1 MHSVLTVLL
10 LGATCTDSFVAMM
23 ERGSN
28 MREMRFAK
36 GGCHAIIFA
45 AVNTLMLAAGMA
57 VSGLLRAALN
67 PEDGRI
73 LPACFLVG
81 LATFLLVK
89 TIHGRKYV
97 EHLDLGFCYRK
108 SFCLAAETG
117 LDTLILGAALG
128 FLHIAP
134 LPVMSGMFLISFAAI
149 FAALWI
155 GYYLGAAYQKIMIV
169 GTSVV
174 YYATTLLLLLPA

>member
-1 MHSVLTVLL
+1 M
-10 LGATCTDSFVAMM
+10 
-23 ERGSN
+23 
-28 MREMRFAK
+28 
-36 GGCHAIIFA
+36 IFA

-108 SFCLAAETG
+108 SLCLAAETG
-117 LDTLILGAALG
+117 LDTLILGTALG
-128 FLHIAP
+128 FLHI
-134 LPVMSGMFLISFAAI
+134 
-149 FAALWI
+149 AALWI

>member
-1 MHSVLTVLL
+1 MTRKALSLL
-10 LGATCTDSFVAMM
+10 LAL
-23 ERGSN
+23 
-28 MREMRFAK
+28 
-36 GGCHAIIFA
+36 
-45 AVNTLMLAAGMA
+45 TLVICSLPGWAAGMA

-67 PEDGRI
+67 PENGRI

-108 SFCLAAETG
+108 SLCLAAETG

>member
-36 GGCHAIIFA
+36 GGCHAMIFA

-155 GYYLGAAYQKIMIV
+155 GY
-169 GTSVV
+169 
-174 YYATTLLLLLPA
+174 

>member
-1 MHSVLTVLL
+1 MT
-10 LGATCTDSFVAMM
+10 G
-23 ERGSN
+23 
-28 MREMRFAK
+28 K
-36 GGCHAIIFA
+36 IFR
-45 AVNTLMLAAGMA
+45 
-57 VSGLLRAALN
+57 S
-67 PEDGRI
+67 
-73 LPACFLVG
+73 CFLVG

-108 SFCLAAETG
+108 SLCLAAETG